1 MPVHNADIADL
12 FNRVADLLE
21 IESDNPFRVRAYRN
35 AARIVSSQSK
45 SMADRVDQGEDLT
58 ELPGIGKDLAEKIKE
73 IVRTG
78 SLSLLKEI
86 EKKTPPE
93 LSHLMKIGG
102 LGPKRVKILYEKLG
116 ISSLEDL
123 KKAAQ
128 AGKISLLKGFGDKTE
143 QRILEEIGREKKEK
157 RVKLVVAEEVANS
170 LLKSL
175 NKVKGVQEAVAA
187 GSYRR
192 RKETVADLDLLV
204 TCQKDCE
211 VMERFVSYEDV

>member
-45 SMADRVDQGEDLT
+45 SMADRIDQGEDLT

-73 IVRTG
+73 IVETG

-86 EKKTPPE
+86 GKKTPSE

-102 LGPKRVKILYEKLG
+102 LGPKRVKNPL
-116 ISSLEDL
+116 
-123 KKAAQ
+123 
-128 AGKISLLKGFGDKTE
+128 
-143 QRILEEIGREKKEK
+143 
-157 RVKLVVAEEVANS
+157 
-170 LLKSL
+170 
-175 NKVKGVQEAVAA
+175 
-187 GSYRR
+187 
-192 RKETVADLDLLV
+192 
-204 TCQKDCE
+204 
-211 VMERFVSYEDV
+211 